1 MMNNF
6 EGYSLMGGITAS
18 GKQRQD
24 TSATLGRE
32 SGSFLGYAS
41 YPLMWRCEH
50 CGETCEKEY
59 AYEHEHCGEDKNDN
73 RKED

>member
-1 MMNNF
+1 MNNF
-6 EGYSLMGGITAS
+6 KSYSSMGGITAS

-41 YPLMWRCEH
+41 YQLMWRCEY

-59 AYEHEHCGEDKNDN
+59 AYEHEHCEGEQEQNADG
-73 RKED
+73 